1 MRFTSYTDLEDTIK
15 EICTQGYV
23 SPFSNY
29 EKEFMIRGY
38 RKPISMYEFRIET
51 GNDFV
56 KLAITNADIPLVIV
70 LYKTSTSY
78 EQRLISMLEYI
89 SKQHYTINLTNACE
103 DTIAELKLH
112 LLEKGD

>member
-1 MRFTSYTDLEDTIK
+1 MRFATYNDLEDFIK

-29 EKEFMIRGY
+29 EKEFTIRGY
-38 RKPISMYEFRIET
+38 RKPISMYDFKIKT
-51 GNDFV
+51 GLDFV
-56 KLAITNADIPLVIV
+56 NLVITNADIPLVIT

-78 EQRLISMLEYI
+78 EKQLIAMLEYI
-89 SKQHYTINLTNACE
+89 SKQHYSINLTNACE

-112 LLEKGD
+112 QLEKED